1 MITAGM
7 YAREALEKLSYHA
20 YICTFDTLFNIY
32 ISFIR
37 KMDI

>member
-7 YAREALEKLSYHA
+7 YATEALEKLSYHT
-20 YICTFDTLFNIY
+20 YIYTFDTLFNIS